1 MSKFLQV
8 GIIVIDGSD
17 QTVPKYPKYFYC
29 DTKHSDI
36 IRESSHDRHLFLHS
50 LCFSLCR
57 FVFST
62 RTSNFAKIALTRK
75 KFL

>member
-1 MSKFLQV
+1 M
-8 GIIVIDGSD
+8 IVIDGND
-17 QTVPKYPKYFYC
+17 QTVPNYPKYFYR

-36 IRESSHDRHLFLHS
+36 LRESSHDRCYLFLHS